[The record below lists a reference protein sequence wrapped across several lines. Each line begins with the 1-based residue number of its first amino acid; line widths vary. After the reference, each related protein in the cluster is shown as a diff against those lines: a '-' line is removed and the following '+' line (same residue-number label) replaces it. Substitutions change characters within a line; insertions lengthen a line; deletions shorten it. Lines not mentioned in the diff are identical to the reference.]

1 MKKWTMATLAATLAA
16 VLVPLAVVQVAAAGA
31 SGAKHEH
38 QSGAIT
44 IQSWLDAA
52 PSENVLSGTVWDC
65 FKITGAITDRGGG
78 PAWSNNTAYYAPNS
92 MTSGGTT
99 AASQE
104 CADKV
109 PAGGFILVP
118 PPAAGQYQF
127 AQYTS
132 SPGSPGGLSTVYAAH
147 TIAGLKGDIFISFS
161 GTYNMTNSV
170 VPVKLPSG
178 STVEVQ
184 PLTTGSAVHLVD
196 HRRHWRLCR
205 PAGERDV
212 LCQCREH
219 IPLDQPHRER
229 PSLVGRPKLS
239 SRHRTGRQGLGS
251 F

>member
-1 MKKWTMATLAATLAA
+1 MKKWTMATLAATLTA

-184 PLTTGSAVHLVD
+184 PLTTGPQCTWLITSGTGAY
-196 HRRHWRLCR
+196 
-205 PAGERDV
+205 AG
-212 LCQCREH
+212 L
-219 IPLDQPHRER
+219 
-229 PSLVGRPKLS
+229 
-239 SRHRTGRQGLGS
+239 QGNGACFANAENTFPWINHTENGQVWWAGQS
-251 F
+251 